1 MTSSSE
7 IDAQI
12 KNDYDKFWF
21 SVYDAELPA
30 SIIYRFRMAIMFS
43 TVKTLQASPQVLLD
57 LLSAKEED
65 LKFVHVGI
73 IINTVF
79 SSPFNAIFDSPE
91 EALNSVIEF
100 KEIEV
105 QFNKA
110 VEKRSQELERKRQ
123 KLMEIA
129 GHGAKTINLNGI
141 KKN

>member
-1 MTSSSE
+1 
-7 IDAQI
+7 
-12 KNDYDKFWF
+12 
-21 SVYDAELPA
+21 VYDAELPP
-30 SIIYRFRMAIMFS
+30 SIIYRFRQAVMFS

-91 EALNSVIEF
+91 EALNAVIEF
-100 KEIEV
+100 KEIEME
-105 QFNKA
+105 FNKA

-123 KLMEIA
+123 KLMEIS
-129 GHGAKTINLNGI
+129 GHGAKTIPLNGI